1 MELGLG
7 QKYNAIQSGF
17 TVTTTGSPLDLCTLT
32 SVSNIPFIVERVV
45 VTSSANAAA
54 VQTLQLVRR
63 STTGSGGTSG
73 TLTPEP
79 NSAPAASSTFSYNVT
94 TPGTLKNGSD
104 PEIWQ
109 MFAPFE
115 FNRKPGGLL
124 VVPGETFAI
133 ALPSVPSTFTASVHI
148 EYVELK

>member
-17 TVTTTGSPLDLCTLT
+17 SVAQVGTPIDLATLT
-32 SVSNIPFIVERVV
+32 AVSGIPIIIERVII
-45 VTSSANAAA
+45 TSGANAAA

-63 STTGSGGTSG
+63 STAGTGGSSG

-79 NSAPAASSTFSYNVT
+79 NSAPAASSTFAYNVT

-109 MFAPFE
+109 MFAPYE

-124 VVPGETFAI
+124 VVPGETFAV
-133 ALPSVPSTFTASVHI
+133 AFPSVPATFTASIHI
-148 EYVELK
+148 EYIEVK

>member
-17 TVTTTGSPLDLCTLT
+17 SVATSGSALDLCTLT
-32 SVSNIPFIVERVV
+32 AVSGIPIIVERIV
-45 VTSSANAAA
+45 VTSGANAAA

-63 STTGSGGTSG
+63 STAGTGGTAG

-79 NSAPAASSTFSYNVT
+79 NSAPAASSTFNYNVT

-109 MFAPFE
+109 MFAPYE

-133 ALPSVPSTFTASVHI
+133 AFPSVPSGFPASVHSADI
-148 EYVELK
+148 EVK

>member
-1 MELGLG
+1 VELGLG
-7 QKYNAIQSGF
+7 QKYNAIQSAF
-17 TVTTTGSPLDLCTLT
+17 TVTTTGSAVDLATLT
-32 SVSNIPFIVERVV
+32 SVSNIPIIIERVV
-45 VTSSANAAA
+45 ITSSANAAA

-63 STTGSGGTSG
+63 STTGSGGSSG

-79 NSAPAASSTFSYNVT
+79 NSAPAASSTFAYNVT

-109 MFAPFE
+109 MFAPYE

-133 ALPSVPSTFTASVHI
+133 AFPSVPTGFTASVHI
-148 EYVELK
+148 EYIEVK

>member
-7 QKYNAIQSGF
+7 QKYNAIQSAF
-17 TVTTTGSPLDLCTLT
+17 TVTTTGSAVDLATLT
-32 SVSNIPFIVERVV
+32 SVSNIPIIIERVV
-45 VTSSANAAA
+45 ITSSANAAA

-63 STTGSGGTSG
+63 STTGSGGSSG

-79 NSAPAASSTFSYNVT
+79 NSAPAASSTFAYNVT

-109 MFAPFE
+109 MFAPYE

-133 ALPSVPSTFTASVHI
+133 AFPSVPTGFTASVHI
-148 EYVELK
+148 EYIEVK

>member
-17 TVTTTGSPLDLCTLT
+17 SVTTTGSPLDLVTLT
-32 SVSNIPFIVERVV
+32 AVSGIPIIIERCII
-45 VTSSANAAA
+45 TSGANAAA

-63 STTGSGGTSG
+63 STAGTGGTSG

-79 NSAPAASSTFSYNVT
+79 NSAPAASSTFAYNVT

-109 MFAPFE
+109 MFAPYE

-133 ALPSVPSTFTASVHI
+133 ALPSVPASFTASVHI
-148 EYVELK
+148 EYIEVK

>member
-7 QKYNAIQSGF
+7 QKYNAIQSAF
-17 TVTTTGSPLDLCTLT
+17 SVSTTGSPVDLATLT
-32 SVSNIPFIVERVV
+32 AVSNIPIIIERIVL
-45 VTSSANAAA
+45 TSNSNAAA

-109 MFAPFE
+109 MFAPYE

-133 ALPSVPSTFTASVHI
+133 AFPSVPSGFTASVHI
-148 EYVELK
+148 EYIEVK

>member
-7 QKYNAIQSGF
+7 QKYNAIQNSF
-17 TVTTTGSPLDLCTLT
+17 TVAVTASPVDLITLV
-32 SVSNIPFIVERVV
+32 SVSNIPLIVERIVL
-45 VTSSANAAA
+45 TSNSNAAA
-54 VQTLQLVRR
+54 VQALSLVRR
-63 STTGSGGTSG
+63 STAGSGGSSG

-94 TPGTLKNGSD
+94 TPGTLKNASD

-109 MFAPFE
+109 QFAPYE

-133 ALPSVPSTFTASVHI
+133 NCASVGTSFVASVHI
-148 EYVELK
+148 EYVEIK

>member
-7 QKYNAIQSGF
+7 QKYNAVQSGF
-17 TVTTTGSPLDLCTLT
+17 SVATAGGAVDLATLT
-32 SVSNIPFIVERVV
+32 AVSNIAIIVERVV
-45 VTSSANAAA
+45 ITSNANAAA
-54 VQTLQLVRR
+54 VQTLQLIRR
-63 STTGSGGTSG
+63 STTGSGGSSG

-109 MFAPFE
+109 MFAPYE

-133 ALPSVPSTFTASVHI
+133 AFPSVPTAFTASVHI
-148 EYVELK
+148 EYIEVK

>member
-17 TVTTTGSPLDLCTLT
+17 SVATSGSAVDLATLT
-32 SVSNIPFIVERVV
+32 AVAGIPLIVERVV

-63 STTGSGGTSG
+63 STTGSGGTAG

-79 NSAPAASSTFSYNVT
+79 NSAPAASSTFSYAVT

-109 MFAPFE
+109 MFAPYE

-124 VVPGETFAI
+124 IVPGETFAI
-133 ALPSVPSTFTASVHI
+133 AFPSVPTSFTASVHI
-148 EYVELK
+148 EYIEVK

>member
-17 TVTTTGSPLDLCTLT
+17 SVATTGSPVDLCTLV
-32 SVSNIPFIVERVV
+32 SVSNIPFVIERIV

-63 STTGSGGTSG
+63 STAGSGGTAG

-79 NSAPAASSTFSYNVT
+79 NSAPAASSTFAYNVT

-109 MFAPFE
+109 MFAPYE

-133 ALPSVPSTFTASVHI
+133 AFPSVPTSFTASVHI

>member
-7 QKYNAIQSGF
+7 QKYNALQSGF
-17 TVTTTGSPLDLCTLT
+17 TVSTTGSPLDIVTLT
-32 SVSNIPFIVERVV
+32 AVSNIPIAIERIVL
-45 VTSSANAAA
+45 TSSANAAA

-63 STTGSGGTSG
+63 STAGTGGTSG

-79 NSAPAASSTFSYNVT
+79 NSAPAASSTFAYNVT

-109 MFAPFE
+109 MFAPYE

-124 VVPGETFAI
+124 IVPGETFAI
-133 ALPSVPSTFTASVHI
+133 AAPSIPTTFTASVHI
-148 EYVELK
+148 EYVEFK

>member
-7 QKYNAIQSGF
+7 QKYNAIQSAF
-17 TVTTTGSPLDLCTLT
+17 SVASTGSAVDLCTLV
-32 SVSNIPFIVERVV
+32 SVSNIPLIVERIV
-45 VTSSANAAA
+45 VTSNANAAA
-54 VQTLQLVRR
+54 LQTLQLVRR
-63 STTGSGGTSG
+63 STAGSGGTGG

-109 MFAPFE
+109 MFAPYE

-124 VVPGETFAI
+124 IVPGETFAI
-133 ALPSVPSTFTASVHI
+133 AFPSVPATFIASVHI
-148 EYVELK
+148 EYVEIK

>member
-1 MELGLG
+1 VELGLG
-7 QKYNAIQSGF
+7 QKYNAIQSAF
-17 TVTTTGSPLDLCTLT
+17 TVTTTGSAVDLATLT
-32 SVSNIPFIVERVV
+32 SVSNIPIIIERVV
-45 VTSSANAAA
+45 ITSSANAAA

-63 STTGSGGTSG
+63 STTGSGGSSG

-79 NSAPAASSTFSYNVT
+79 NSAPAASSTFAYNVT

-109 MFAPFE
+109 MFAPYE
-115 FNRKPGGLL
+115 FNRKTGGLL

-133 ALPSVPSTFTASVHI
+133 AFPSVPTGFTASVHI
-148 EYVELK
+148 EYIEVK